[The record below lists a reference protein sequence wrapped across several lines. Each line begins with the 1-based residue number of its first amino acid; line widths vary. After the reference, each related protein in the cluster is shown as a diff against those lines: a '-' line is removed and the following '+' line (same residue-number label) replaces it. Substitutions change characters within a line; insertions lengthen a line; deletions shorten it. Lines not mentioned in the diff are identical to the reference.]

1 MDEFAHTT
9 DGALTRVALFKKL
22 KMLFKKFSHGY
33 KVALVQFY
41 LCQLDGTVQ
50 KGYDEVVRDAE
61 SLVSYLFDKSLSYS
75 VCGIQPSDMYPY
87 CYIFLVENED
97 NATTNIDSHFIEE
110 ISKLEFQKEP
120 KP

>member
-1 MDEFAHTT
+1 MDEFARTT

-22 KMLFKKFSHGY
+22 RVLFKKFSRGY

-50 KGYDEVVRDAE
+50 KGYDEVVRDTE

-75 VCGIQPSDMYPY
+75 VCGVQVSDIYPY
-87 CYIFLVENED
+87 CYIFLVENDD
-97 NATTNIDSHFIEE
+97 NSTTNIDSHFVEA

-120 KP
+120 NR